1 MFSLLWERHL
11 EYSTYTFIRQAPLTE
26 QPFVKNTINYAPSNW
41 FEKMPG
47 QVLAAVHLIIESEN
61 IDKARTHKVDKYF
74 DQMSLIASAPVNS
87 KAKVWSSFKL
97 HEDGFGR
104 FLIYQQD
111 LSAAQSGRL
120 VQQLLQLDTYRLM
133 ATLGLALAQEI
144 NSELNQL
151 DLQLQQVATYIALGS
166 DKSDRELLTQVSK
179 IAAKVEDYRSQST

>member
-1 MFSLLWERHL
+1 LFSLLWERHL

-26 QPFVKNTINYAPSNW
+26 QPFVKNTINYVPSNW

-74 DQMSLIASAPVNS
+74 DHMSLIASAPVNS

-111 LSAAQSGRL
+111 
-120 VQQLLQLDTYRLM
+120 
-133 ATLGLALAQEI
+133 
-144 NSELNQL
+144 
-151 DLQLQQVATYIALGS
+151 
-166 DKSDRELLTQVSK
+166 
-179 IAAKVEDYRSQST
+179 